1 MRTGPRSLAHPASQ
15 RLVYYRVRKN
25 HNPQIATTAVWG
37 LDSSRLC
44 RPDQYAVSRKAIY
57 RDMDYLCK
65 FYHIERTRARGGGYR
80 LVNPRINSRVV
91 LSKEEMD
98 FLGML
103 GERAELD
110 ETERI
115 RLKLIMKKLSDQAR
129 MIMAKEESSE

>member
-1 MRTGPRSLAHPASQ
+1 MKPSERRETIIDILYNRGKVQAKELSAEF
-15 RLVYYRVRKN
+15 
-25 HNPQIATTAVWG
+25 G
-37 LDSSRLC
+37 
-44 RPDQYAVSRKAIY
+44 VSRKAIY

-65 FYHIERTRARGGGYR
+65 FYHIERIRARGGGYR
-80 LVNPRINSRVV
+80 LVNPKINSRVV

-98 FLGML
+98 FLEML